1 MSVDLDAAE
10 TLQTGTNP
18 ASSATAGAD
27 SDLVDG
33 AGRPLPPGAK
43 ISPLGIVIGADNK
56 PLKGYKARLDLK
68 TAPSRGPS
76 KPKTQNVIA
85 DAPAEKPRPAAD
97 EEKPPSMT
105 RTRAEKKL
113 AMRWGQFWDLC
124 AEGWDDDA
132 LRV

>member
-76 KPKTQNVIA
+76 KPKTQTVIA

-97 EEKPPSMT
+97 EANPLHTCSSKWAGCITLKSSI
-105 RTRAEKKL
+105 
-113 AMRWGQFWDLC
+113 G
-124 AEGWDDDA
+124 
-132 LRV
+132 